1 MNKADQRNEEK
12 DLKKNITASSYGLTG
27 GFTQKVEIITLP
39 WIPMLPLIPMILDFK
54 DGFQIGV
61 WNDGEMAP
69 GSGV

>member
-1 MNKADQRNEEK
+1 
-12 DLKKNITASSYGLTG
+12 
-27 GFTQKVEIITLP
+27 
-39 WIPMLPLIPMILDFK
+39 MLPLIPMILDFK